1 LLANGHLTGTHRR
14 EEIANLDN
22 DQGIHKPR
30 WILLCDGSRP
40 RSPQRQSHWREEMN
54 QYQEH
59 LQDSQ
64 PDNSRWDGWDCGD
77 TGFEI
82 DQGSQ
87 VIGRMTSGG
96 GYKVE
101 IIEHWSGC
109 DTYLLMEKECIGLMM
124 IALRQLWLPVGG

>member
-1 LLANGHLTGTHRR
+1 
-14 EEIANLDN
+14 
-22 DQGIHKPR
+22 
-30 WILLCDGSRP
+30 
-40 RSPQRQSHWREEMN
+40 MN

-109 DTYLLMEKECIGLMM
+109 DTYFEVLVDGKRVHWTDDDRTKAVVVARWWMKGWDEKG
-124 IALRQLWLPVGG
+124 ARR